1 MLTEV
6 ASHIESV
13 IGQKIVSQKSVRGGD
28 IAQAYKLIDEQNQAY
43 FLKYL
48 QLNNGLFEAEQNGLK
63 RLRTAS
69 SSFHIPEVYLYSS
82 NPSYLLLQWLD
93 MKASSITDEQ
103 SFNAG
108 KALAALHNNTSDT
121 SYFGL
126 DHDNFIGSIAQPNN
140 QKDDWFEFYYENRG
154 AKQLQIGLK
163 KGFFNAQDLKH
174 WANMVTT
181 YQNELPNV
189 EKPALLHGDLWSGNI
204 AYHPTDEKVSFI
216 YDPAVYYG
224 HPEMDLA
231 MTKLFGGFSPLFYQG
246 YRAACTSDITGWEKR
261 LDFHQFYPLLIH
273 ALLFG
278 GGYVNR
284 VKDLL
289 KKYGT

>member
-1 MLTEV
+1 MLNEV
-6 ASHIESV
+6 ISHIESV
-13 IGQKIVSQKSVRGGD
+13 IGQKIVFQKSVHGGD
-28 IAQAYKLIDEQNQAY
+28 IAQAYKLVDEQNQAY

-48 QLNNGLFEAEQNGLK
+48 QLNNGLFDAEQSGLK
-63 RLRTAS
+63 RLSQAN
-69 SSFHIPEVYLYSS
+69 SSFQIPTVYVVSS

-93 MKASSITDEQ
+93 MAASAIGNKQ
-103 SFNAG
+103 SYNAG
-108 KALAALHNNTSDT
+108 KALAALHNNTSD
-121 SYFGL
+121 SAYFGL
-126 DHDNFIGSIAQPNN
+126 NHDNFIGSIAQPNN

-154 AKQLQIGLK
+154 AKQLQIGIE
-163 KGFFNAQDLKH
+163 KGLFSSQDLRY
-174 WANMVTT
+174 WAKMVNI
-181 YQNELPNV
+181 YQNELPRV
-189 EKPALLHGDLWSGNI
+189 EKPALLHGDLWSGNM
-204 AYHPTDEKVSFI
+204 AYHPTDEKVSYL

-231 MTKLFGGFSPLFYQG
+231 MTKLFGGFSPSFYQG
-246 YRAACTSDITGWEKR
+246 YQDDCTADISGWEKR

-278 GGYVNR
+278 GGYVNQ